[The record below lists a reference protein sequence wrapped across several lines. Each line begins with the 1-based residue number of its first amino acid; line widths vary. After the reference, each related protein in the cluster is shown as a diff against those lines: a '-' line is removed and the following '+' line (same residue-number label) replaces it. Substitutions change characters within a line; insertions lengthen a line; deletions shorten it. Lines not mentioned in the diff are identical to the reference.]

1 MDGFDPFENHEN
13 VLGKPQAQVDPFS
26 WNDNLGEDLSIE
38 GIDGAL
44 NVDPQIPTST
54 FSIGHTQNSSGEAF
68 QLDKEDHDDIGHHN
82 IDVPIQPSNKEI
94 TDVQHADDESFGD
107 TIGGPH
113 SKDDSY
119 TTGDVT
125 DPLPRITVS
134 DTPDGPSGA
143 NMDKKVNCQVFCGTL
158 CLFILRF

>member
-1 MDGFDPFENHEN
+1 MWTLKFQLLHFLLVTHR
-13 VLGKPQAQVDPFS
+13 
-26 WNDNLGEDLSIE
+26 
-38 GIDGAL
+38 
-44 NVDPQIPTST
+44 
-54 FSIGHTQNSSGEAF
+54 EAF

-143 NMDKKVNCQVFCGTL
+143 NKDKKVNCQVFCGTL
-158 CLFILRF
+158 YLFILRF

>member
-68 QLDKEDHDDIGHHN
+68 QLDRAS
-82 IDVPIQPSNKEI
+82 Q
-94 TDVQHADDESFGD
+94 
-107 TIGGPH
+107 
-113 SKDDSY
+113 Y
-119 TTGDVT
+119 
-125 DPLPRITVS
+125 
-134 DTPDGPSGA
+134 
-143 NMDKKVNCQVFCGTL
+143 
-158 CLFILRF
+158 